1 MHSVILFIISRYSSM
16 GQGHAISVLS
26 RAYYHS
32 GDEKYL
38 QSAIRGLRPFR
49 LLSSKGGVAAYFLD
63 KYVWYEEYPTTP
75 SSFILNG
82 FIYSLIGLYDLKSI
96 ALASDAEEAQ
106 KLFDQG
112 MNSLKN
118 MLTLFDTGS
127 GTTYDLRHFTL
138 KTAPNIARWDYH
150 STHVNQ
156 LLLLITIDN
165 DPIFVTT
172 SERWIDYMSGKRA
185 AHN

>member
-1 MHSVILFIISRYSSM
+1 M

-32 GDEKYL
+32 GDANYL
-38 QSAIRGLRPFR
+38 KAAVNGLKPFR
-49 LLSSKGGVAAYFLD
+49 VLSNKGGVAAYFLE

-75 SSFILNG
+75 SSFVLNG

-96 ALASDAEEAQ
+96 ATGSDAEEAEF
-106 KLFDQG
+106 LYNQG
-112 MNSLKN
+112 MASLKN

-127 GTTYDLRHFTL
+127 GTTYDLRHFSL
-138 KTAPNIARWDYH
+138 KIAPNIARWDYH

-156 LLLLITIDN
+156 LLILNTIDD
-165 DPIFVTT
+165 DPIFLSTA
-172 SERWIDYMSGKRA
+172 ERWIDYMSGKRA
-185 AHN
+185 PHN

>member
-1 MHSVILFIISRYSSM
+1 M
-16 GQGHAISVLS
+16 GQGHAISVLA

-32 GDEKYL
+32 GEAKYL
-38 QSAIRGLRPFR
+38 QAAIRSLRPFR
-49 LLSSKGGVAAYFLD
+49 LSSVKGGVAAFFLG
-63 KYVWYEEYPTTP
+63 KYIWYEEYPTTP

-96 ALASDAEEAQ
+96 ATGKDAEEASR
-106 KLFDQG
+106 LFNQG
-112 MNSLKN
+112 MTSLKN
-118 MLTLFDTGS
+118 MLTLYDTGS

-138 KTAPNIARWDYH
+138 KTAPNLARWDYH

-156 LLLLITIDN
+156 LLLLNSIDS
-165 DPIFVTT
+165 DPIFITT
-172 SERWIDYMSGKRA
+172 AERWIGYMNGKRA

>member
-1 MHSVILFIISRYSSM
+1 M

-26 RAYYHS
+26 RAYHHS
-32 GDEKYL
+32 GEKKYL
-38 QSAIRGLRPFR
+38 QSAVRGLKPFKV
-49 LLSSKGGVAAYFLD
+49 LSNESGIVTYFLD
-63 KYVWYEEYPTTP
+63 KYVWYEEYPTKP

-96 ALASDAEEAQ
+96 ATGTDAEEA
-106 KLFDQG
+106 KNLFDQG
-112 MNSLKN
+112 MSSLKS

-138 KTAPNIARWDYH
+138 KTAPNLARWDYH
-150 STHVNQ
+150 ATHINQ
-156 LLLLITIDN
+156 LLLLNSIDH
-165 DPIFVTT
+165 DSIFTVT
-172 SERWIDYMSGKRA
+172 SERWIDYMNGKKA

>member
-1 MHSVILFIISRYSSM
+1 M

-26 RAYYHS
+26 RAYYQS
-32 GDEKYL
+32 GEKKFL
-38 QSAIRGLRPFR
+38 QAAVRGLRPFQVA
-49 LLSSKGGVAAYFLD
+49 SNEGGVLTHFLD

-82 FIYSLIGLYDLKSI
+82 FIYSLIGLYDLKTI
-96 ALASDAEEAQ
+96 AMGIDSEKA
-106 KLFDQG
+106 KNLFDQG
-112 MNSLKN
+112 MVSLKS

-138 KTAPNIARWDYH
+138 RTAPNLARWDYH
-150 STHVNQ
+150 STHINQ
-156 LLLLITIDN
+156 LLLLYSIDN
-165 DPIFVTT
+165 DPVFSVT
-172 SERWIDYMSGKRA
+172 SERWIEYMNGKKA